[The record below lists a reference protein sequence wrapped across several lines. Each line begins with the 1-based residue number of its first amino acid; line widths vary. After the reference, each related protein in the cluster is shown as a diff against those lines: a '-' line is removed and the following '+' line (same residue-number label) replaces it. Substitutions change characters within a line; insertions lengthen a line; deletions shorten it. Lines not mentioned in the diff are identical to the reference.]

1 MRNSI
6 FIFVPLLACSF
17 AFGQVASNTI
27 TVSASQNASLQ
38 PDQAIFSVTVQSGL
52 NAGLDDVVA
61 ALQGSGITAANL
73 SGIFSLNPYT
83 TGTGPAV
90 PTLQWTFSLLV
101 PLANTKATVAS
112 LTTLEQSI
120 AKLNNGL
127 TLAFTITGTQISQQ
141 SAQSQPC
148 SLTGLIASA
157 TTQAQNLAAAAGGI
171 TLGPIIAL
179 SGTTSSCA
187 ITVRFS
193 TTRYQ

>member
-6 FIFVPLLACSF
+6 FIFLPLLACSA
-17 AFGQVASNTI
+17 AFGQVASNSI
-27 TVSASQNASLQ
+27 AVSASQNTSLQ

-52 NAGLDDVVA
+52 NTGLDDVVA

-73 SGIFSLNPYT
+73 SGIFSHNPYT
-83 TGTGPAV
+83 TGTGPAL
-90 PTLQWTFSLLV
+90 PILQWTFSLPV

-112 LTTLEQSI
+112 LTTLQQSI

-127 TLAFTITGTQISQQ
+127 TLAFTIIGAQISQQ
-141 SAQSQPC
+141 LAQSQPC

-157 TTQAQNLAAAAGGI
+157 TTQAQNMAAAAGGV
-171 TLGPIIAL
+171 TLGPIIAM
-179 SGTTSSCA
+179 SGATSTCA
-187 ITVRFS
+187 ITLRFS